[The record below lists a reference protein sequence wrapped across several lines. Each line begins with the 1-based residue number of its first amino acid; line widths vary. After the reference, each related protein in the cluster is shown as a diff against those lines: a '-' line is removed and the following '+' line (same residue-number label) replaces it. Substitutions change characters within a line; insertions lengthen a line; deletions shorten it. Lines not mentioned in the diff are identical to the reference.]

1 MQLLK
6 EIDRENPDTL
16 ARITYTRRSPW
27 IDVMVIWIRCF
38 ILGLGL
44 RIENS
49 SYGGLVNCK
58 SCWVLFPAL
67 QPEWWWRGKRARTRA
82 WAWIYTSRTG
92 PQGKIVWFIFQTS
105 WIMFIFQSLLIIP
118 LSPPFIRMYLKWA
131 YLWSVLLVCHDD
143 FFLVLYLAS
152 FTGKLS
158 RSSSSFVFLLF
169 SVK

>member
-1 MQLLK
+1 MFSCFT
-6 EIDRENPDTL
+6 TL
-16 ARITYTRRSPW
+16 AS
-27 IDVMVIWIRCF
+27 VFKLNF
-38 ILGLGL
+38 IL
-44 RIENS
+44 I
-49 SYGGLVNCK
+49 LVEIILVYLLMF
-58 SCWVLFPAL
+58 SIGVLV